1 MWRTIFLGIYLSC
14 AGCGVAPQPESSKTV
29 GAYEV
34 PLHNEQDR
42 REFLALVDREA
53 QAEGMHLDA
62 ASTEELEQTSQAM
75 PLAAMTMHA
84 AVWRGPEDEDSEATI
99 MDQHD
104 HLGLVWVMFSKG
116 ENPSLAARFR
126 QRVMN
131 KIMGRWPGTQT
142 LPIMPTGAIPLHR
155 DLQRT
160 PNGYLVEPSAAATYE
175 LPPTSP
181 LIARD

>member
-1 MWRTIFLGIYLSC
+1 MWRLIFLGIYLSC

-62 ASTEELEQTSQAM
+62 ASTEELEQTAQAM
-75 PLAAMTMHA
+75 PLAAMTMRA

-131 KIMGRWPGTQT
+131 KIMGRWPETQT

>member
-1 MWRTIFLGIYLSC
+1 
-14 AGCGVAPQPESSKTV
+14 
-29 GAYEV
+29 
-34 PLHNEQDR
+34 
-42 REFLALVDREA
+42 
-53 QAEGMHLDA
+53 MHLDA
-62 ASTEELEQTSQAM
+62 ASTEELEQTAQAM

-131 KIMGRWPGTQT
+131 KIMGRWPETQT

-175 LPPTSP
+175 LPPNSP